1 MDNSHTLLIGV
12 QNGKATLEN
21 ILAVSYK
28 CKHLSYT
35 PSIPPLDNLP
45 QRNRH
50 VFTQRPACQY
60 SYQLYKKERAKTG
73 YNSKYLSTGEWI
85 NKRLHINLL
94 ICYSAI
100 KKNDSLIHATA
111 WMNLKTIC

>member
-1 MDNSHTLLIGV
+1 MSFLGI
-12 QNGKATLEN
+12 QNWIVTLEN

-35 PSIPPLDNLP
+35 PSIPPLDNLL

-85 NKRLHINLL
+85 NKLLHINLL
-94 ICYSAI
+94 RYYSAI
-100 KKNDSLIHATA
+100 KKE
-111 WMNLKTIC
+111 

>member
-1 MDNSHTLLIGV
+1 MSFLGK
-12 QNGKATLEN
+12 QNWIVILEN

-28 CKHLSYT
+28 CKHLSYA
-35 PSIPPLDNLP
+35 PFIPPLDNLP

-73 YNSKYLSTGEWI
+73 YNSKYLSTGKWI
-85 NKRLHINLL
+85 NKLWYINLL
-94 ICYSAI
+94 RYYSAI
-100 KKNDSLIHATA
+100 KKE
-111 WMNLKTIC
+111 